1 MKKMAFI
8 ILIFI
13 IIPFVNSENNDFKVY
28 LFWSE
33 GCPHCEAEKEYLNEI
48 KDNYPGMEIIMYEA
62 TGSIEEY
69 NLLKEFCEA
78 YDVTFITPLIF
89 IGNDYVSGFV
99 DKETTGLEIKEKLDY
114 CLEHGCIDPIDKV
127 KGIGKISKGEAVKI
141 SKTVPEVISL
151 LEEYPNA
158 SYIVDIQYGTNNYM
172 VRWRVKDIEI
182 SVEIDSETGEIVSG
196 EKNKEEEQ
204 ISIPFIGDVY
214 PSEINLPLLTIM
226 VGGLDGI
233 NPCAIWVLCFLMSF
247 LIYMRDK
254 KRMLI
259 VGVTF
264 VITSGIVYFMFMA
277 AWLNFFLL
285 VGYVDVMRIA
295 IAILAITMGIINVKD
310 FFLFKRGVSLTIPDS
325 KKPSLMKR
333 MRGLLKKES
342 TFALILGTMALAFF
356 ANLIELLCTAGF
368 PAIYTRILTLN
379 ALSALKYYLYL
390 VLYNA
395 VYVVPLMIIVV
406 SFVVTMGR
414 RKFTERQGR
423 ILKLVSGAIM
433 LLLGL
438 IMLLKPEILIVG

>member
-69 NLLKEFCEA
+69 NLLKEFCDA

>member
-69 NLLKEFCEA
+69 NLLKEFCDA

-295 IAILAITMGIINVKD
+295 IAILAITVGIINVKD
-310 FFLFKRGVSLTIPDS
+310 FFFFKRGVSLTIPDS

>member
-13 IIPFVNSENNDFKVY
+13 ITPFVNSENNDFKVY

-69 NLLKEFCEA
+69 NLLKEFCDA

-158 SYIVDIQYGTNNYM
+158 SYIVDIQYDTNNYM
-172 VRWRVKDIEI
+172 VQWRVKDIEI

-196 EKNKEEEQ
+196 KKNKEEEQ

-295 IAILAITMGIINVKD
+295 IAILAITVGIINVKD
-310 FFLFKRGVSLTIPDS
+310 FFFFKRGVSLTIPDS

>member
-69 NLLKEFCEA
+69 NLLKEFCDA

-196 EKNKEEEQ
+196 KKNKEEEQ

-295 IAILAITMGIINVKD
+295 IAILAITVGIINVKD
-310 FFLFKRGVSLTIPDS
+310 FFFFKRGVSLTIPDS

>member
-69 NLLKEFCEA
+69 NLLKEFCDA

-390 VLYNA
+390 VLHNA
-395 VYVVPLMIIVV
+395 VYVMPLMIIVV

>member
-1 MKKMAFI
+1 
-8 ILIFI
+8 
-13 IIPFVNSENNDFKVY
+13 
-28 LFWSE
+28 
-33 GCPHCEAEKEYLNEI
+33 
-48 KDNYPGMEIIMYEA
+48 
-62 TGSIEEY
+62 
-69 NLLKEFCEA
+69 
-78 YDVTFITPLIF
+78 
-89 IGNDYVSGFV
+89 
-99 DKETTGLEIKEKLDY
+99 
-114 CLEHGCIDPIDKV
+114 
-127 KGIGKISKGEAVKI
+127 
-141 SKTVPEVISL
+141 
-151 LEEYPNA
+151 
-158 SYIVDIQYGTNNYM
+158 
-172 VRWRVKDIEI
+172 
-182 SVEIDSETGEIVSG
+182 
-196 EKNKEEEQ
+196 
-204 ISIPFIGDVY
+204 
-214 PSEINLPLLTIM
+214 
-226 VGGLDGI
+226 
-233 NPCAIWVLCFLMSF
+233 
-247 LIYMRDK
+247 
-254 KRMLI
+254 MLI

-295 IAILAITMGIINVKD
+295 IAILAITVGIINVKD
-310 FFLFKRGVSLTIPDS
+310 FFFFKRGVSLTIPDS

>member
-69 NLLKEFCEA
+69 NLLKEFCDA

-158 SYIVDIQYGTNNYM
+158 SYIVDIQYDTNNYM
-172 VRWRVKDIEI
+172 VQWRVKDIEI

-196 EKNKEEEQ
+196 KKNKEEEQ

-295 IAILAITMGIINVKD
+295 IAILAITVGIINVKD
-310 FFLFKRGVSLTIPDS
+310 FFFFKRGVSLTIPDS

>member
-69 NLLKEFCEA
+69 NLLKEFCDA

-196 EKNKEEEQ
+196 KKNKEEEQ

-390 VLYNA
+390 LLYNA